1 MDPRG
6 FLHAI
11 LYEMQSKFLSVSAN
25 SALYLI
31 ALCIAFVHPHAHA
44 LGGEGIA
51 EGILKLLALLIT
63 WLVASTTTLFWKTKW
78 FSAAWFL
85 VWTLRLSLPM
95 YVAWELLV
103 TPKLYQAESARNEV
117 RKSTMQKDFSGLCTA
132 HLPKATQALQVNTA
146 ARPTRFFV
154 ENTGMMTANNPSV
167 ADLYVCMPDAPAAAC
182 AGVKFDA
189 LEWVWNHSQGFG
201 PCKIGPDPA
210 RPGQCLPEFNRTERG
225 MNAQAINLPGARHTI
240 RVRFAERPTYE
251 PLEVRRIIVS
261 LERTDDQTVL
271 ATTMMLEGGWSP
283 ACPPFVE
290 AVAATIKA
298 GFPNP

>member
-1 MDPRG
+1 
-6 FLHAI
+6 
-11 LYEMQSKFLSVSAN
+11 MQSSLLSVSFK
-25 SALYLI
+25 LTLHLI
-31 ALCIAFVHPHAHA
+31 VLCITLMHSHAHA

-51 EGILKLLALLIT
+51 EGILKLSALLIA
-63 WLVASTTTLFWKTKW
+63 WLAASTTTLFWKTKW
-78 FSAAWFL
+78 FSTAWLL

-117 RKSTMQKDFSGLCTA
+117 RKSTIQKDFSELCAA

-154 ENTGMMTANNPSV
+154 DNTGMMTANNPSV
-167 ADLYVCMPDAPAAAC
+167 ADLYVCMPDAAPTAC
-182 AGVKFDA
+182 AGVRFDA

-201 PCKIGPDPA
+201 PCKVGLDPS

-225 MNAQAINLPGARHTI
+225 MNAQAINRPEAHHKI
-240 RVRFAERPTYE
+240 RVGFAERPTYE
-251 PLEVRRIIVS
+251 PQEVRKIVVS
-261 LERTDDQTVL
+261 LERADDQTVL
-271 ATTMMLEGGWSP
+271 ATTTMLEGAWSP
-283 ACPPFVE
+283 MCPPFVE